1 MTRDSHPERDAAQL
15 IATLGEGEIACL
27 RLVGEGLGSKAIARQ
42 LGLSPHTVDARLK
55 ATCRKLGTNS
65 RFVAAKMLADNPP
78 LSAENAPDSPDTK
91 LVYENVSLPSAPVA
105 ADKGASAGEGD
116 GPGDLEHTM
125 LRKTGSMT
133 DSGSGG
139 AWLEPDH
146 PIAKFFGG
154 ENRFSVWQRLLVTL
168 AIAMGSVIAFGVLVN
183 GLVGISRLISSP

>member
-78 LSAENAPDSPDTK
+78 LSAENTPDSSDTK

-125 LRKTGSMT
+125 PRKTGSMT

>member
-1 MTRDSHPERDAAQL
+1 MTRDSYPESDVAQL

-42 LGLSPHTVDARLK
+42 LGVSPHTVDARLK

-65 RFVAAKMLADNPP
+65 RFVAAKMLAENPP
-78 LSAENAPDSPDTK
+78 FSAENVPDPSDTK
-91 LVYENVSLPSAPVA
+91 LVYENVSLPNGPIAT
-105 ADKGASAGEGD
+105 DKGASTGEGD
-116 GPGDLEHTM
+116 GPDDLDHSM
-125 LRKTGSMT
+125 PRKTGSID

-139 AWLEPDH
+139 AWVEPDH

-154 ENRFSVWQRLLVTL
+154 ENRLSVWQRLLVSL

-183 GLVGISRLISSP
+183 GLVGISRLVSPP

>member
-1 MTRDSHPERDAAQL
+1 MTRDSHPESDAAQL
-15 IATLGEGEIACL
+15 IATLGEGEIECL
-27 RLVGEGLGSKAIARQ
+27 RLVGEGLGSKAIARR

-78 LSAENAPDSPDTK
+78 LSDENTPASPDTK

-116 GPGDLEHTM
+116 GPGDLDHTM
-125 LRKTGSMT
+125 PRKTGSIT

>member
-1 MTRDSHPERDAAQL
+1 MTRDSHPDSDAKRL
-15 IATLGEGEIACL
+15 LATLGEGEIACL
-27 RLVGEGLGSKAIARQ
+27 RLVGEGLGSKAIARR
-42 LGLSPHTVDARLK
+42 LNLSPHTVDARLK

-65 RFVAAKMLADNPP
+65 RFVAAKMLADNPLP
-78 LSAENAPDSPDTK
+78 SAEKTPDSPDTK
-91 LVYENVSLPSAPVA
+91 LVYENVSLPSGPIA
-105 ADKGASAGEGD
+105 ADKRASTGEGD
-116 GPGDLEHTM
+116 GPDDLDQSM
-125 LRKTGSMT
+125 PQRPGSVP

-154 ENRFSVWQRLLVTL
+154 ENRLSVWQRLLVSL

>member
-1 MTRDSHPERDAAQL
+1 MKQDSHPESDARRL
-15 IATLGEGEIACL
+15 IDSLGEGEIECL
-27 RLVGEGLGSKAIARQ
+27 RLVGKGLGSKAIARE

-78 LSAENAPDSPDTK
+78 SSPEKPPDSTDTN
-91 LVYENVSLPSAPVA
+91 LVYENVSLPNGPVA

-116 GPGDLEHTM
+116 GPGDLDHAMPRE
-125 LRKTGSMT
+125 TGSIA

-154 ENRFSVWQRLLVTL
+154 ENRLSVWQRLLVTL

>member
-1 MTRDSHPERDAAQL
+1 MTRDSHPESAAARL

-27 RLVGEGLGSKAIARQ
+27 RLVSQGLGSKAIARQ

-65 RFVAAKMLADNPP
+65 RFVAAKMLADNP
-78 LSAENAPDSPDTK
+78 LDSDEKTSDSSDTN
-91 LVYENVSLPSAPVA
+91 LVYENVSLPNAPVA
-105 ADKGASAGEGD
+105 ADKGASTGEGD
-116 GPGDLEHTM
+116 GPDDLDH
-125 LRKTGSMT
+125 SMPQKPGAMPA
-133 DSGSGG
+133 SGSGG
-139 AWLEPDH
+139 AWLEQDH

-154 ENRFSVWQRLLVTL
+154 ENRLSVWQRLLISL

>member
-1 MTRDSHPERDAAQL
+1 MTRDSHPESDAAQL
-15 IATLGEGEIACL
+15 IATLGEGEIECL
-27 RLVGEGLGSKAIARQ
+27 RLVGEGLGSKAIARR

-78 LSAENAPDSPDTK
+78 LSDENTPASPDTK

-116 GPGDLEHTM
+116 GPGDLDHTM
-125 LRKTGSMT
+125 PRKTGSIA

-154 ENRFSVWQRLLVTL
+154 ENRLSVWQRLLVTL